1 MDNKGNVQKIAS
13 FKIDHDKLV
22 PGIYVSRIDG
32 DCVTYDLRTRKPNS
46 GAYMNDVTLHSV
58 EHMFATYIR
67 SSAIKDSV
75 IYFGPMGCRTGFY
88 LIVRGRT
95 NEEVLAAVTE
105 TLEKILV
112 HEGKVFG
119 AHRKECGNYRCLSLS
134 AAKKECEKYL
144 AVLRKRGKKNDF
156 KYEE

>member
-75 IYFGPMGCRTGFY
+75 IYLFRTYGMPNGLLSY
-88 LIVRGRT
+88 CKRKNKRRGS
-95 NEEVLAAVTE
+95 
-105 TLEKILV
+105 
-112 HEGKVFG
+112 
-119 AHRKECGNYRCLSLS
+119 CGGDGN
-134 AAKKECEKYL
+134 A
-144 AVLRKRGKKNDF
+144 
-156 KYEE
+156 

>member
-105 TLEKILV
+105 TLEKILA

-119 AHRKECGNYRCLSLS
+119 AHRKRMRKLQMSELVCG
-134 AAKKECEKYL
+134 EK
-144 AVLRKRGKKNDF
+144 RM
-156 KYEE
+156 